1 MSLCIFPFNRKS
13 KIREFRDSYIN
24 ITLQG
29 LRKKYNIYRNS
40 NYPFILKKGL
50 HKRCAEE
57 EFTFLLA
64 SLEDIY
70 FHYWKYASP
79 HTTRKL

>member
-1 MSLCIFPFNRKS
+1 MT
-13 KIREFRDSYIN
+13 RDSYIN

-40 NYPFILKKGL
+40 NYPFILEKGL

-57 EFTFLLA
+57 EFTLLLA
-64 SLEDIY
+64 SL
-70 FHYWKYASP
+70 
-79 HTTRKL
+79 